1 MENWEWIAFAL
12 AAGVFV
18 LALVD
23 VEVSKQV
30 RRTRLQQRF
39 GREYQRAVLT
49 SGRSDAERRL
59 AKIER
64 EHEELVTRP
73 LPAVARERYL
83 AEWRQAEARFVSDPR
98 DAARAAERVMRRVLE
113 DRGYP
118 LGGDMDEQVAHI
130 AVDHPDVVD
139 RYRHGLRALER
150 VDGDASTEDLR
161 KVMLDFRFVLEQV
174 LEGARRAA

>member
-23 VEVSKQV
+23 VEVSKQR

-39 GREYQRAVLT
+39 GREYHRAVLT
-49 SGRSDAERRL
+49 SGRRDAERRL
-59 AKIER
+59 AEVER
-64 EHEELVTRP
+64 EHKELDIRP

-83 AEWRQAEARFVSDPR
+83 AEWRRAEARFVSDPR
-98 DAARAAERVMRRVLE
+98 SAALAAERVVGRVLE

-118 LGGDMDEQVAHI
+118 VDGDAEEQIALI

-139 RYRHGLRALER
+139 RYRHGSRTLEH
-150 VDGDASTEDLR
+150 VDGDANTEDLR
-161 KVMLDFRFVLEQV
+161 KAMIDLRFVLEEV
-174 LEGARRAA
+174 LQGARRAA